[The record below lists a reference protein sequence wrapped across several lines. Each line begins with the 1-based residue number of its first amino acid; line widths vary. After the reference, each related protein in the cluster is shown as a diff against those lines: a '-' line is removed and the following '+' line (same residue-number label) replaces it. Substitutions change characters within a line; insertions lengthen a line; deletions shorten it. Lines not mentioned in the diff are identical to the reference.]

1 MSNLNWAGQIL
12 RAVSQDCEVCGL
24 CAAACSLISELGS
37 TPGGIAESVQR
48 GEVSE
53 RLLAAIQRCDLCGK
67 CGRDCPAGIS
77 PADLFLAARQT
88 LIENGTISPA
98 DYDVMLVDRNWHFF
112 SIYRDTYGIAY
123 DDLLTDHCESMF
135 FPGCTLAAY
144 APELTRAA
152 HGWLQ
157 KQGLQLGFSDQCCGK
172 PLASIGLCDEADRHL
187 DQLRAQ
193 LAASGAR
200 EIITACP
207 NCEAHLRAAQL
218 PDIQVRSLYSLM
230 VEAGMR
236 MSGSQKLTFH
246 DSCPDRIEGKNPQD
260 VRALLSGFPQVEMA
274 SRGKDAICCGSGGIV
289 SMIDPELCAARAE
302 QRLAEFSAS
311 GADTCVTSCMACSHR
326 LARAGKPGQVRHCLE
341 YAFGIDVDY
350 DQVARNTHLM
360 WEGSQGKINWQ
371 RLAGAQILPVK
382 QTGTGSDG

>member
-1 MSNLNWAGQIL
+1 MSDPNWAGRIL
-12 RAVSQDCEVCGL
+12 RAVSQDCEGCGL

-37 TPGGIAESVQR
+37 TPGEIAASVQQ

-67 CGRDCPAGIS
+67 CGQDCPAGVK

-88 LIENGTISPA
+88 LIDNGVISPA
-98 DYDVMLVDRNWHFF
+98 DYDVMLVDRDWHFF
-112 SIYRDTYGIAY
+112 TIYRDTYGIVY
-123 DDLLTDHCESMF
+123 DDLLADRCEALF
-135 FPGCTLAAY
+135 FPGCTLSAY

-152 HGWLQ
+152 HAWLQ
-157 KQGLQLGFSDQCCGK
+157 KQGLQLGFSDLCCGK
-172 PLASIGLCDEADRHL
+172 PLASIGLCAEADRYL

-193 LAASGAR
+193 LAACGAH

-218 PDIQVRSLYSLM
+218 PNIQVRSLYSLM

-236 MSGSQKLTFH
+236 LSGSQTLTFH
-246 DSCPDRIEGKNPQD
+246 DSCPDRYDGRNPRD
-260 VRALLSGFPQVEMA
+260 VRTLLSGFPQVEMA

-302 QRLAEFSAS
+302 QRWAEFSAS
-311 GADTCVTSCMACSHR
+311 GADACVCSCMACSHR
-326 LARAGKPGQVRHCLE
+326 LARAGKPGQVRHFLE
-341 YAFGIDVDY
+341 YAFNFYVDY
-350 DQVARNTHLM
+350 DQVADNTHLM
-360 WEGSQGKINWQ
+360 WEGSQGTINRQ
-371 RLAGAQILPVK
+371 RLADAQVLPVK
-382 QTGTGSDG
+382 PTGTGSDD